1 MRAYIIRRL
10 LLVIPTLLIVSFAIF
25 LVLRLMPGNVIDAMV
40 ARLYQE
46 AGGEAATTIEIQRAR
61 LEEELGLDVPIF
73 ISYGRWLGVIS
84 QKEGNFS
91 GIFQGNLGVSFW
103 DKKSVIEKIKP
114 RWPVTL
120 ELGVMS
126 LILTYAVAIPIGIY
140 SAVRQGTWGD
150 YLGRSFA
157 VGWLAVPNFWIATL
171 VMIFP
176 AIWWGW
182 SPPIFVIP
190 FIEDPIGNLGMFI
203 VPAFIMGFC
212 ASGRTM
218 RDTRTW
224 MLEVL
229 RQDYIRTAWAKGL
242 RERTVLIGHAFRN
255 TLVPIVTEMGY
266 KVPVLLG
273 GAVIMENIFCLPGL
287 GQLSLISL
295 IQRDYPVV
303 CGLLFIGSVV
313 IVFGNLLAD
322 LAYGWVDPRIR
333 YR

>member
-1 MRAYIIRRL
+1 MRAYAIRRL
-10 LLVIPTLLIVSFAIF
+10 LLIIPTLFIVSFVIF
-25 LVLRLMPGNVIDAMV
+25 LLIRIMPGNVIDAMI
-40 ARLYQE
+40 ARLYME
-46 AGGEAATTIEIQRAR
+46 AGGETGTTLQVQRAR
-61 LEEELGLDVPIF
+61 LEEELGLDVSIPLA
-73 ISYGRWLGVIS
+73 YGRWLGITP
-84 QKEGNFS
+84 QKEGTFS
-91 GIFQGNLGVSFW
+91 GVFQGDLGVSFW
-103 DKKSVIEKIKP
+103 DKEPVLEKIRP
-114 RWPVTL
+114 RWPITL
-120 ELGVMS
+120 ELGVLS
-126 LILTYAVAIPIGIY
+126 LILTYLVAIPVGIY
-140 SAVRQGTWGD
+140 SAVRQDTWGD

-157 VGWLAVPNFWIATL
+157 VGWLAVPNFWLATL
-171 VMIFP
+171 VMVFP

-182 SPPIFVIP
+182 SPPIFIIP
-190 FIEDPIGNLGMFI
+190 FAEDPMGNLGMFI
-203 VPAFIMGFC
+203 IPAFIMGFS

-242 RERTVLIGHAFRN
+242 KERTVLIRHAFRN

-266 KVPVLLG
+266 QLPVLIG

-303 CGLLFIGSVV
+303 CALLLIGSFVV
-313 IVFGNLLAD
+313 VFGNLLAD
-322 LAYGWVDPRIR
+322 LAYGLVDPRIR